1 MLPSISKKYFIWFLV
16 LLLLFC
22 FRVAAQLIQVLY
34 PVDFLPSF
42 EAWHSRTMPY
52 WLLVIFQFVIILACI
67 NVVIRFIRGRVNP
80 NHKVGRIYLGL
91 GFVYFS
97 MMLFRL
103 VAGLTFVTNHS
114 WFSARIPT
122 FFHLVLASFLLLL
135 GSFHYK
141 YGKL

>member
-1 MLPSISKKYFIWFLV
+1 
-16 LLLLFC
+16 
-22 FRVAAQLIQVLY
+22 
-34 PVDFLPSF
+34 
-42 EAWHSRTMPY
+42 
-52 WLLVIFQFVIILACI
+52 
-67 NVVIRFIRGRVNP
+67 
-80 NHKVGRIYLGL
+80 
-91 GFVYFS
+91 
-97 MMLFRL
+97 MLFRL